1 MMLPHDWGEGTN
13 CTLFMFNN
21 VAGDA
26 ADPEHR
32 NPRITSNVRY
42 EIDFRAAVGHNIAVV
57 IWSEYENIYK
67 IDRWGGILYSLHS

>member
-42 EIDFRAAVGHNIAVV
+42 EIDFRAAVGHNITVV

-67 IDRWGGILYSLHS
+67 IDQWGGILYSLHS